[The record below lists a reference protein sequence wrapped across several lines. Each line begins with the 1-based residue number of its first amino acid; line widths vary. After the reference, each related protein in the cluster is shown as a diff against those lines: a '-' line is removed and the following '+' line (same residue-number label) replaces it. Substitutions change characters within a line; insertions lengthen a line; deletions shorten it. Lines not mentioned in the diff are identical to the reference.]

1 MTSETAERCML
12 KTLLYLQTMYKLL
25 FFYQQHS
32 PSLEGQEEEIP
43 TDLQTSVRVFYVI
56 LHMYF

>member
-1 MTSETAERCML
+1 ML

-56 LHMYF
+56 LHMCF